1 MAYNPLLRKES
12 SDPVAISSSRQSI
25 LSAQAKYFIRTR
37 KHPTH
42 LMLSS
47 PIRTIPRSFSFRNQS
62 ILSALEIKHVGN
74 RPFMWGFLTIALGTV
89 YVQTKFT
96 DEMRA
101 NSDYWQTFHGSGKPK
116 AH

>member
-1 MAYNPLLRKES
+1 MPDYAEVNEYFQKRMEESRSVWAKRGKEARIAAYNQRLAEGPKTWRQMKGMPL
-12 SDPVAISSSRQSI
+12 II
-25 LSAQAKYFIRTR
+25 
-37 KHPTH
+37 H
-42 LMLSS
+42 
-47 PIRTIPRSFSFRNQS
+47 
-62 ILSALEIKHVGN
+62 EIKHVGN